1 MIKKKL
7 EMDFLDN
14 INKNHRI
21 SLNDPKADL
30 TDIEVFAVMD
40 VILGANVFQSRN
52 GDLVDKVGARIVTT
66 SVDEMEV

>member
-7 EMDFLDN
+7 EMYFLDN